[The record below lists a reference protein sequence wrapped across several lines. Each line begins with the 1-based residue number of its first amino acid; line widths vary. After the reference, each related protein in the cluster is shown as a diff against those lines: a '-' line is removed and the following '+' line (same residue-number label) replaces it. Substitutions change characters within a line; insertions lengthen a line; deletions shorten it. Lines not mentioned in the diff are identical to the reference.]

1 MRAAQTRAWHGGGCH
16 STYASGLT
24 CPRIRMIPFSRLFF
38 CRRAAGWQAGL
49 HVVPRR
55 LDDDCV
61 ADCPPWL
68 GRWTTLAPAARSR
81 QDAARENWLAR
92 SLGSLP
98 TAFHSRASGP
108 SPITISAL
116 GVFSGSP
123 SKCSMV
129 SRPCNTGGGVVVMI
143 EAARDG
149 STNPLHLKP
158 KHTTVKH
165 DEHSSAVAMVQ
176 HWLPEHTPCVHECYT
191 QTPSVRY
198 RVRSTS
204 ARAHTQ
210 HTAPLHH

>member
-1 MRAAQTRAWHGGGCH
+1 MWCRVVLMTIASPTAHPGSAAGPPLPLLHGRGKTRHGKIGWLA
-16 STYASGLT
+16 ASG
-24 CPRIRMIPFSRLFF
+24 PSPPPSIH
-38 CRRAAGWQAGL
+38 AQ
-49 HVVPRR
+49 
-55 LDDDCV
+55 V
-61 ADCPPWL
+61 A
-68 GRWTTLAPAARSR
+68 
-81 QDAARENWLAR
+81 
-92 SLGSLP
+92 
-98 TAFHSRASGP
+98 P

-176 HWLPEHTPCVHECYT
+176 HWLPEHTPCVHEYYT